1 MVITHREYIRD
12 IAPSLGFTKYEFPIQ
27 PGIGLTFPWLAQ
39 LAESYEE
46 YRIRACVF
54 EFKSL
59 CSDSV
64 ISNGTSAGMGS
75 VIMATN
81 YNPNNNPF
89 IDKRTM
95 ENYEGSSGRK
105 PSQSNI
111 HVVNVK
117 KSSSPMT
124 TKWVRTGGIDDNED
138 LRLYDMGTFTL
149 ATIGQDATNT
159 GVIGE
164 LWVAYDIEF
173 FKPKYSGAIGS
184 NLLYDHYSLTQAV
197 CGPFT
202 APNNPFGN
210 NSLIAPTTGRNPGLR
225 PNMNRGADT
234 YIGGTSAGLLNTINW
249 KAYHQGMTFLV
260 CITYKGTTSESNLV
274 VISNS
279 NQVNISVTQNNWF
292 SNGVIPQATSNS
304 RTGPVS
310 GGSPVATAA
319 GDTVLFMGYVRIL
332 NHPVGPWYCQ
342 FSFGNPGGGFPDD
355 AICDIVIVQVDGQDQ
370 PTNQ

>member
-12 IAPSLGFTKYEFPIQ
+12 IAPSQGFVKYEFPIQ
-27 PGIGLTFPWLAQ
+27 PGLGLTFPWLAQ

-117 KSSSPMT
+117 KASNPLT

-138 LRLYDMGTFTL
+138 MRLYDIGTFTL
-149 ATIGQDATNT
+149 ATIGQDVANT

-164 LWVAYDIEF
+164 LWVAYEIEF

-184 NLLYDHYSLTQAV
+184 NLLYDHYSLDPAVVGNFVAGATQAV
-197 CGPFT
+197 FGSNSQL
-202 APNNPFGN
+202 APM
-210 NSLIAPTTGRNPGLR
+210 TGRNPGLR
-225 PNMNRGADT
+225 PNQNRGCDT
-234 YIGGTSAGLLNTINW
+234 YISASAVGKLDTINW
-249 KAYHQGMTFLV
+249 KAQHQGMTFLV
-260 CITYKGTTSESNLV
+260 CICYIGSTSVTNTVCVSNA
-274 VISNS
+274 
-279 NQVNISVTQNNWF
+279 NQINTSVTQNNWF
-292 SNGVIPQATSNS
+292 RRQTTSVCRSGPTVGAT
-304 RTGPVS
+304 P
-310 GGSPVATAA
+310 A
-319 GDTVLFMGYVRIL
+319 GDTVMFMQYVRVL
-332 NHPVGPWYCQ
+332 NHPTGPWTCQ
-342 FSFGNPGGGFPDD
+342 FQFANPGGGIPGDPT
-355 AICDIVIVQVDGQDQ
+355 CDIVIMQVDGQDQ